1 MYENLVTMSPFSI
14 FLPSPFLPCKDKFMD
29 DNDGIFHCN
38 SLKYNFLKI
47 LTTLDSLFFMG
58 IKI

>member
-1 MYENLVTMSPFSI
+1 MSPFSI